1 MPELTRPIKP
11 LRSLTKKVK
20 EEKSTYFYPKTN
32 LYTRQEFELLDT
44 IYSDE
49 PPSTFESKDS
59 TLEENFWP
67 QNKEQVFYFNPNN
80 NLFRNILW
88 FTCGV
93 ILTSVI
99 WFVFFQVKVHEIRT
113 KDNTR
118 IVFHK
123 TAEIMTD
130 KTLDKEVTKKLQN
143 QKDTEV
149 QKPKSTENQKQEKPW
164 SSWFIKSKKEVVVN
178 PASLPPVR
186 FHTVGNGDSLWVIAN
201 KYYSN
206 PSPENISKI
215 AKGNKLKITA
225 ILQAGQKLVIPE

>member
-1 MPELTRPIKP
+1 MPELTKIRKP
-11 LRSLTKKVK
+11 LRSLPKKA
-20 EEKSTYFYPKTN
+20 ETT

-49 PPSTFESKDS
+49 PPGTFKSSDGLTQED
-59 TLEENFWP
+59 NFWP
-67 QNKEQVFYFNPNN
+67 QDKEKVFYFNQNK

-88 FTCGV
+88 FISGV
-93 ILTSVI
+93 IFTSII

-130 KTLDKEVTKKLQN
+130 KTLDKEVSKKL
-143 QKDTEV
+143 
-149 QKPKSTENQKQEKPW
+149 ENQKVIKQESQKPW
-164 SSWFIKSKKEVVVN
+164 SNWFKSRPKKEAVIN

-186 FHTVGNGDSLWVIAN
+186 FHTVGNGDSLWVIAD
-201 KYYSN
+201 KYYSK
-206 PSPENISKI
+206 PSPENINKI
-215 AKGNKLKITA
+215 AKANKLKLSSS
-225 ILQAGQKLVIPE
+225 LQPGQRLVIPE